1 MQERKIMKAYVLY
14 GIGDFRYEE
23 TDKPVP
29 GADEVLVRVKN
40 VGICGSDVPRV
51 YKTGMYSYPLS
62 PGHEFAG
69 VVEEA
74 GAEQAAGD
82 LQKQDWT
89 GKRVGVFPL
98 IPCGS
103 CPMCREK
110 KYELC
115 RKYNYLGSRTNG
127 GFAEYVKVPVANLI
141 ELPEN
146 VSFEV
151 AAMLEPMAVAVHAM
165 RQSMP
170 QKTDTIVVHGLG
182 TIGYFLTM
190 FLKSE
195 GISDI
200 LVIGNKEF
208 QRQQALALGIR
219 INDYCDARQQ
229 DVGAWIR
236 EKTNGLGAD
245 VYFECVGKNET
256 IDQAILSTRPAGRV
270 QLIGNPASDMQFD
283 KNTYWKILRN
293 QLTVRGS
300 WNSSFLQEE
309 GDDWHYVLDKVA
321 AGCVSPERIITHR
334 LALRDLEQGLSIMRD
349 KTEEYGK
356 IMIEMR

>member
-1 MQERKIMKAYVLY
+1 MKAYILH

-23 TDKPVP
+23 TEKPVP
-29 GADEVLVRVKN
+29 DEGEVLVRVKN

-69 VVEEA
+69 VVE
-74 GAEQAAGD
+74 QAADSSWG
-82 LQKQDWT
+82 QDWI

-103 CPMCREK
+103 CPMCQKK

-127 GFAEYVKVPVANLI
+127 GFAEYVKVPEANLI

-170 QKTDTIVVHGLG
+170 QKTDTVVVHGLG
-182 TIGYFLTM
+182 TIGYFLAM

-195 GISDI
+195 GISNI

-208 QRQQALALGIR
+208 QRQQAFALGIR
-219 INDYCDARQQ
+219 ANDYCDAGTQ
-229 DVGAWIR
+229 DVGAWIQ

-256 IDQAILSTRPAGRV
+256 INQAILSTRPAGMV
-270 QLIGNPASDMQFD
+270 QLIGNPASDMKFD

-300 WNSSFLQEE
+300 WNSSFLREE
-309 GDDWHYVLDKVA
+309 GDDWHYVLQKVA
-321 AGCVSPERIITHR
+321 GGLVSPERIITHR
-334 LALRDLEQGLSIMRD
+334 FVLKDLERGLQIMRD

-356 IMIEMR
+356 IMIEM

>member
-1 MQERKIMKAYVLY
+1 MNAYVLHD
-14 GIGDFRYEE
+14 IGDFRYEE
-23 TDKPVP
+23 IENPIP
-29 GADEVLVRVKN
+29 GEGEVLVRVKN
-40 VGICGSDVPRV
+40 AGICGSDIPRV

-69 VVEEA
+69 VVE
-74 GAEQAAGD
+74 GTGTEQAAGSS
-82 LQKQDWT
+82 QGSEWI

-103 CPMCREK
+103 CPMCQKR

-127 GFAEYVKVPVANLI
+127 AFAEYVKVPVANLI
-141 ELPEN
+141 ELPES

-170 QKTDTIVVHGLG
+170 QKTDTVVVHGLG

-195 GISDI
+195 GISNV

-208 QRQQALALGIR
+208 QRQQAVALGIKD
-219 INDYCDARQQ
+219 IDYCDAKLH
-229 DVGAWIR
+229 DVGTWIQER
-236 EKTNGLGAD
+236 TNGVGAD

-256 IDQAILSTRPAGRV
+256 ISQAILSTRPAGIV

-293 QLTVRGS
+293 QLTVKGS
-300 WNSSFLQEE
+300 WNSSFTHDDD
-309 GDDWHYVLDKVA
+309 DDWHYVLNRLKE
-321 AGCVSPERIITHR
+321 GKIYPEMFISHR
-334 LALRDLEQGLSIMRD
+334 FGFNELNKGLDIMRN
-349 KTEEYGK
+349 KTGDYIK
-356 IMIEMR
+356 VMIE

>member
-1 MQERKIMKAYVLY
+1 MNAYVLHD
-14 GIGDFRYEE
+14 IGDFRYEE
-23 TDKPVP
+23 IENPIP
-29 GADEVLVRVKN
+29 GEGEVLVRVKN
-40 VGICGSDVPRV
+40 AGICGSDIPRV

-69 VVEEA
+69 VVE
-74 GAEQAAGD
+74 GTGTEQAAGSS
-82 LQKQDWT
+82 QGSEWI

-103 CPMCREK
+103 CPMCQKR

-127 GFAEYVKVPVANLI
+127 AFAEYVKVPVANLI
-141 ELPEN
+141 ELPES

-170 QKTDTIVVHGLG
+170 QKTDTVVVHGLG

-195 GISDI
+195 GISNV

-208 QRQQALALGIR
+208 QSQQAVALGIKD
-219 INDYCDARQQ
+219 IDYCDAKLH
-229 DVGAWIR
+229 DVGTWIQER
-236 EKTNGLGAD
+236 TNGVGAD

-256 IDQAILSTRPAGRV
+256 ISQAILSTRPAGIV

-293 QLTVRGS
+293 QLTIRGS
-300 WNSSFLQEE
+300 WNSSFLGEE
-309 GDDWHYVLDKVA
+309 GDDWHYVLQRVA
-321 AGCVSPERIITHR
+321 KGLVSPEHIITHR
-334 LALRDLEQGLSIMRD
+334 FVLRDLEQGLQIMRD

-356 IMIEMR
+356 IMITL

>member
-1 MQERKIMKAYVLY
+1 MKAYILH

-23 TDKPVP
+23 TEKPVP
-29 GADEVLVRVKN
+29 DEGEVLVRVKN

-69 VVEEA
+69 VVE
-74 GAEQAAGD
+74 QAAG
-82 LQKQDWT
+82 DWT

-103 CPMCREK
+103 CPMCRKK

-127 GFAEYVKVPVANLI
+127 GFAEYVKVPEANLI

-170 QKTDTIVVHGLG
+170 QKTDTVVVHGLG

-195 GISDI
+195 GISNI

-208 QRQQALALGIR
+208 QRQQAFALGIGV
-219 INDYCDARQQ
+219 NDYCDARTQ
-229 DVGAWIR
+229 DVGAWIL

-256 IDQAILSTRPAGRV
+256 IRQAILSTRPAGMV

-300 WNSSFLQEE
+300 WNSSFLREE
-309 GDDWHYVLDKVA
+309 DDDWHYVLQKVA
-321 AGCVSPERIITHR
+321 KGLVSPERIITHR
-334 LALRDLEQGLSIMRD
+334 FALRDLEQGLQIMRD

-356 IMIEMR
+356 IMIEM

>member
-1 MQERKIMKAYVLY
+1 MKAYILH

-23 TDKPVP
+23 TEKPVLDE
-29 GADEVLVRVKN
+29 GEVLVRVKN

-69 VVEEA
+69 VVE
-74 GAEQAAGD
+74 QAADSQG
-82 LQKQDWT
+82 QDWI

-103 CPMCREK
+103 CPMCQKR

-127 GFAEYVKVPVANLI
+127 GFAEYVKVPEANLI

-170 QKTDTIVVHGLG
+170 QEMDTVVVHGLG
-182 TIGYFLTM
+182 TIGYFLMM

-195 GISDI
+195 GISNI
-200 LVIGNKEF
+200 FVIGNKEF
-208 QRQQALALGIR
+208 QRQQAFALGIR
-219 INDYCDARQQ
+219 ANDYCDAGTQ
-229 DVGAWIR
+229 DVGAWIQ

-256 IDQAILSTRPAGRV
+256 INQAILSTRPAGMV
-270 QLIGNPASDMQFD
+270 QLIGNPASDMKFD

-300 WNSSFLQEE
+300 WNSSFLREE
-309 GDDWHYVLDKVA
+309 GDDWHYVLQKVA
-321 AGCVSPERIITHR
+321 GGLVSPERIITHR
-334 LALRDLEQGLSIMRD
+334 FALKDLERGLQIMRD

-356 IMIEMR
+356 IMIEM

>member
-1 MQERKIMKAYVLY
+1 MKAYILH

-23 TDKPVP
+23 TEKPIP
-29 GADEVLVRVKN
+29 GEDEVLVRVKN

-69 VVEEA
+69 VVE
-74 GAEQAAGD
+74 QAAGD
-82 LQKQDWT
+82 WI

-115 RKYNYLGSRTNG
+115 RGYNYLGSRTNG
-127 GFAEYVKVPVANLI
+127 GFAEYVKVPEANLI

-170 QKTDTIVVHGLG
+170 PKTDTVVVHGLG

-195 GISDI
+195 EISNI

-208 QRQQALALGIR
+208 QRQQAEALGIEAA
-219 INDYCDARQQ
+219 DYCDARQQ
-229 DVGAWIR
+229 DIGAWIR

-256 IDQAILSTRPAGRV
+256 IDQAILSTRPAGMV

-300 WNSSFLQEE
+300 WNSSFLREE
-309 GDDWHYVLDKVA
+309 GDDWHYVLQKVA
-321 AGCVSPERIITHR
+321 SGLVSPEHIITHR
-334 LALRDLEQGLSIMRD
+334 FPLRDLEQGLQIMRD

-356 IMIEMR
+356 IMIEM